1 MKVQVGKKLGF
12 RNRTRRVSECRVSEI
27 RIWNRGGGGQL
38 LGCFLPQASVALETG
53 AGLSPWGR
61 SKGPA
66 RGEPRW
72 AEADPIP
79 SLGCNYYYRLKI
91 FTPTFYSPDLF
102 PSTFMLELH
111 NLLLLSQ

>member
-53 AGLSPWGR
+53 VGLSPWDR
-61 SKGPA
+61 SLGPA
-66 RGEPRW
+66 GGGRGAR
-72 AEADPIP
+72 AEAET
-79 SLGCNYYYRLKI
+79 G
-91 FTPTFYSPDLF
+91 
-102 PSTFMLELH
+102 EA
-111 NLLLLSQ
+111 